1 MKPPP
6 HLRPHRRRSGG
17 QRWDEHNT
25 ARRTAILEALI
36 ALIEENDP
44 GAEISTQQ
52 IADRAGLARSVVY
65 RQFQNREDLDA
76 RARELIFDHYLAE
89 LEDIMVLD
97 PSKTVEDIIFDIMS
111 TVVHWTGNHP
121 HLYRFAQLGPL
132 PGHPA
137 PDTLTTF
144 RQRVADTLWH
154 RFFSWTAVLGIDV
167 TEFHPLIYG
176 LVGMVEGVV
185 TQFVTAPPDSTR
197 PDESTLARLLTS
209 STWHLFDGHAR
220 DLGYTFDRTA
230 PVAATLATLFAAAT
244 DHPDPA

>member
-1 MKPPP
+1 MKPPT

-97 PSKTVEDIIFDIMS
+97 PAKTVEDIIFDIMS

-121 HLYRFAQLGPL
+121 RLYRF
-132 PGHPA
+132 
-137 PDTLTTF
+137 
-144 RQRVADTLWH
+144 V
-154 RFFSWTAVLGIDV
+154 
-167 TEFHPLIYG
+167 
-176 LVGMVEGVV
+176 
-185 TQFVTAPPDSTR
+185 
-197 PDESTLARLLTS
+197 
-209 STWHLFDGHAR
+209 
-220 DLGYTFDRTA
+220 
-230 PVAATLATLFAAAT
+230 
-244 DHPDPA
+244 